1 MRILIALTYYRP
13 HYSGLTIY
21 SERLART
28 LVKLGHDVTVLTSRF
43 SPVLK
48 REEMCN
54 GVRVIRSTVRLRL
67 SKGVIM
73 PGMPLRAL
81 PLIAQADVVNP
92 HVPQM
97 DASYLSWMARLAG
110 KPVVTTYQCDL
121 RLPEGAIHRL
131 ANFGSHLFNHF
142 TAAASNVIVS
152 TSQDYAE
159 HSAFLSRYL
168 GKVQPVIPPI
178 ELPDISVEHLE
189 VFRKKHAI
197 EPGQKIIGINARL
210 ATEKG
215 VEYLVGAMPRVLE
228 KYPNARVLYVGQYE
242 NVLGEEL
249 YARRLRPLINSLEG
263 HWNFLGVVSPEDQV
277 AFFRSCDVT
286 VLPSINS
293 TEAYGM
299 VQVESMFC
307 GTPVV
312 ATDLPGVRHAIGFTG
327 MGRIVPPQ
335 NADALADGI
344 LEVLDHPEQYH
355 GNVAA
360 VRQAYSCEA
369 VASQYV
375 QIFEELIKKR

>member
-1 MRILIALTYYRP
+1 MRVLIALTYYRP

-28 LVKLGHDVTVLTSRF
+28 LVKLGHEVTVLTSRF

-48 REEMCN
+48 REEIVN
-54 GVRVIRSTVRLRL
+54 GVRVVRSTVRLRL

-73 PGMPLRAL
+73 PGMPVRAA
-81 PLIAQADVVNP
+81 PLIAQSDVVNL

-97 DASYLSWMARLAG
+97 DAAYLSWMAKLAG
-110 KPVVTTYQCDL
+110 KPVVMTYQCDM
-121 RLPEGAIHRL
+121 RLPEGVIHRM
-131 ANFGSHLFNHF
+131 ANLGSHLANQF
-142 TAAASNVIVS
+142 TAAASNVIVT

-159 HSAFLSRYL
+159 HSAFISGHLK
-168 GKVQPVIPPI
+168 KVRPIIPPI
-178 ELPDISVEHLE
+178 EMPE
-189 VFRKKHAI
+189 VSQEQIETFRKKHKI

-215 VEYLVGAMPRVLE
+215 VEYLVGAMPKVLE

-242 NVLGEEL
+242 NVLGEAL
-249 YARRLRPLINSLEG
+249 YARRLRPLITDLDG
-263 HWNFLGVVSPEDQV
+263 HWDFLGVVSPEDQV

-335 NADALADGI
+335 NSAALADGI
-344 LEVLDHPEQYH
+344 LEVLDNPQKYR
-355 GNVAA
+355 GDVQS
-360 VRQAYSCEA
+360 VRQVYSCES

-375 QIFEELIKKR
+375 KIFEELVNKR

>member
-1 MRILIALTYYRP
+1 MHVLIALTYYRP

-28 LVKLGHDVTVLTSRF
+28 LVKLGHQVTVLTSRF
-43 SPVLK
+43 SPVLL
-48 REEMCN
+48 REENCH
-54 GVRVIRSTVRLRL
+54 GVRVVRSTVRLRL

-73 PGMPLRAL
+73 PGMPVRAL
-81 PLIAQADVVNP
+81 PLIAQADVVNL

-110 KPVVTTYQCDL
+110 KPVVTTYQCDM
-121 RLPEGAIHRL
+121 RLPEGTIHRL
-131 ANFGSHLFNHF
+131 ANFGSHMANQF
-142 TAAASNVIVS
+142 TAAASDVIVT

-159 HSAFLSRYL
+159 HSSFISNYL
-168 GKVQPVIPPI
+168 NKVRSIIPPI
-178 ELPDISVEHLE
+178 ELPDVSQEH
-189 VFRKKHAI
+189 VDAFRKKHNI
-197 EPGQKIIGINARL
+197 EVGQKIIGINARL

-215 VEYLVGAMPRVLE
+215 VEYLIGAMPKVLA

-242 NVLGEEL
+242 KVLGEEQ
-249 YARRLRPLINSLEG
+249 YARRLRPLIESLGG
-263 HWNFLGVVSPEDQV
+263 HWDFLGVVSPEDQV

-312 ATDLPGVRHAIGFTG
+312 ATDLPGVRHAIGYTG

-335 NADALADGI
+335 DSDGLAEGI
-344 LEVLDHPEQYH
+344 LEVLDNPQKYR
-355 GNVAA
+355 GDVQS
-360 VRQAYSCEA
+360 VRHDYSSEA

-375 QIFEELIKKR
+375 KIFEELVNKR